1 MNEDVEF
8 VEDRTYLTAL
18 PETKIPEKSLEGWF
32 YRHVPGSIG
41 LKKFLLLCIII
52 LLFGASIILFLMS
65 RETSVDRVRPVGF
78 NSSPHET
85 L

>member
-32 YRHVPGSIG
+32 YKHVPGSIG
-41 LKKFLLLCIII
+41 LKKLLLLCIII

-65 RETSVDRVRPVGF
+65 S
-78 NSSPHET
+78 
-85 L
+85 